1 MVDFRVN
8 IDGDT
13 AVHNTLVRFMD
24 RVQDASEPLDAM
36 GDVIARL
43 QAREFATQ
51 GGATRGGW
59 AALSPAYARQKA
71 RTHPGKPILE
81 RSGLLKES
89 LTQRPFGVDEVDRD
103 VAVFGTDIPY
113 ARYHMDGTPFMPARP
128 PLIGEVGKGPTREF
142 TKILQRWIVEGV
154 AV

>member
-1 MVDFRVN
+1 MDFRVN
-8 IDGDT
+8 VDGAD
-13 AVHNTLVRFMD
+13 VLHETLVRFTE
-24 RVQDASEPLDAM
+24 RVSDLSEPLDAM
-36 GDVIARL
+36 GDVVARL
-43 QAREFATQ
+43 QAREFDTQ

-59 AALSPAYARQKA
+59 AALRPAYARQKA

-81 RSGLLKES
+81 RDGDLRRS
-89 LTQRPFGVDEVDRD
+89 LTQRPFSIDEVDSH

-142 TKILQRWIVEGV
+142 TKILQRFVVEGV
-154 AV
+154 TA